1 MPFLNA
7 PRSSSPSR
15 RGRSRG
21 ELESFRRSTSRG
33 PHPWLAAGYG
43 LGVPRCP
50 SLQGQVQSPWP
61 DPRRVMPS
69 QAARANAR
77 GPSIESHMGGKGA
90 QARLGQLRK
99 ISFTPLRP
107 SSRSSFPPTPNT
119 YLPQPNRNCTFGS
132 LTPTRGS
139 QSFAQYSPPGS
150 NNAPLLSPT
159 LPPSPRWNRVVP
171 PLTSALGCCA

>member
-1 MPFLNA
+1 MSVPPATPFLNS

-15 RGRSRG
+15 RGRSGG

-61 DPRRVMPS
+61 DPRRLMPS

-90 QARLGQLRK
+90 QARLGQLGK
-99 ISFTPLRP
+99 ICFTPLRP
-107 SSRSSFPPTPNT
+107 SSRSSFPPTPTLN
-119 YLPQPNRNCTFGS
+119 S
-132 LTPTRGS
+132 
-139 QSFAQYSPPGS
+139 
-150 NNAPLLSPT
+150 LSPT
-159 LPPSPRWNRVVP
+159 A
-171 PLTSALGCCA
+171 TALSNP